1 MVGLMEE
8 FLFIGYFSSVLICSC
23 INIPFYVDRNITNI
37 PFGILLIAFP
47 VINLIYSGYIVI
59 KYSNNDIYKFF

>member
-1 MVGLMEE
+1 MVGLMEN
-8 FLFIGYFSSVLICSC
+8 FLLSGYLASVFICSC

-37 PFGILLIAFP
+37 PFGILLIMFP

-59 KYSNNDIYKFF
+59 KYSNKDFYKFF